1 MLSRVPDAA
10 AKKHGAILPL
20 KVGISPVNLAFEMK
34 VASDYFVPERDWFN
48 RPVLEI
54 APLLPGALLT
64 HTTPDGAVTIRIVEV
79 EAYDGERDPGS
90 HAYRGL
96 TDRNKT
102 MFGPGGHLYVCRHMG
117 LHVCA
122 NIVSG
127 PEGWGC
133 GTLLRAGEVVD
144 GIELARHRRNAAGV
158 SRADVDL
165 AQGPARLTVA
175 LGIKPDDDG
184 ADILTPS
191 SNFYLEIPQASVET
205 LSSPARERKSRV
217 SKPRSHQYPQIVCGP
232 RVGVS
237 GEGGRADLYPWRFW
251 LKDDPHVSTYKP
263 APPPRRPENRAQPL

>member
-1 MLSRVPDAA
+1 MLSRMPHAA

-20 KVGISPVNLAFEMK
+20 EVGISPVNLADEMK
-34 VASDYFVPERDWFN
+34 VASDYFVPERDWLN
-48 RPVLEI
+48 RPVLEL
-54 APLLPGALLT
+54 APLLLGALLT
-64 HTTPDGAVTIRIVEV
+64 HTTPDGAVTVRIVEV

-96 TDRNKT
+96 TQRNKT
-102 MFGPGGHLYVCRHMG
+102 MFGPGGHLYVYRHMG

-158 SRADVDL
+158 SRSDVDL

-184 ADILTPS
+184 TDILSPS
-191 SNFYLEIPQASVET
+191 GSFKLQVPSA
-205 LSSPARERKSRV
+205 PERQSRV
-217 SKPRSHQYPQIVCGP
+217 SKPAHQSTQIVCGP

-251 LKDDPHVSTYKP
+251 LKDDPHVSNYKP
-263 APPPRRPENRAQPL
+263 APSPRRKV